1 MHLPSASASASASD
15 AVMSRMAP
23 RSSTMGSDGR
33 ENRARGAER
42 MPVRDDPEVV
52 GRLQRALETFQKAQ
66 GLLLTAHC
74 RVKGLPA
81 AEVEQFWT
89 AQGSRIE
96 QHLHATAVEVVASFR
111 AFSAA
116 GLVASADDRHL
127 VNEAQRHLAEG
138 GR

>member
-1 MHLPSASASASASD
+1 
-15 AVMSRMAP
+15 
-23 RSSTMGSDGR
+23 
-33 ENRARGAER
+33 
-42 MPVRDDPEVV
+42 MPVQGEPEVV
-52 GRLQRALETFQKAQ
+52 DRLRRALEAFQKAQ
-66 GLLLTAHC
+66 GLLLTAHR

-81 AEVEQFWT
+81 AEADQFWR

-116 GLVASADDRHL
+116 GLVASANDRHL